1 MNKLVFY
8 RNCFKQVA
16 VLLDLVTVDK
26 KKKKKKKNCRKISF
40 FCIKIRL

>member
-26 KKKKKKKNCRKISF
+26 KKKKKKKKMSQNQLF
-40 FCIKIRL
+40 